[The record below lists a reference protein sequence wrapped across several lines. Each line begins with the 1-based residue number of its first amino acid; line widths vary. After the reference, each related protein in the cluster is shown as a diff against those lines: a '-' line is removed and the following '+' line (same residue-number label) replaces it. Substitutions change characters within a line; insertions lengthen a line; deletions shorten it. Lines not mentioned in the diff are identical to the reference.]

1 MKKISI
7 IITISIVIIIL
18 IMTSV
23 IVYAK
28 DSNSK
33 PTLNDKVSDEID
45 YLDKYLIS
53 LLGKFNG
60 LYVGEYSNKKK
71 SSSIQIESE
80 QENNLKKNP
89 QQSEQRTNNNDE
101 QNKVLDNKG
110 NYEAKWDEIDKQIE
124 EIYETWNTISI
135 DLHSLNID
143 SSSILAFSDA
153 LNQATIQIKDKKKIR
168 GMEETIKM
176 YQLLPKYSQSYRP
189 DSMETN
195 LLKIKSDIVTS
206 YVNVSGDNWQDAQ
219 KQLSSAEKQFTS
231 LLNSINSSFQNKIA
245 VNQSYILVNELA
257 KIAKLEDKDIFFIEY
272 QNLIGKMKII

>member
-257 KIAKLEDKDIFFIEY
+257 KIARLEDKDIFFIEY

>member
-245 VNQSYILVNELA
+245 VNQSYILVNELT

>member
-1 MKKISI
+1 
-7 IITISIVIIIL
+7 
-18 IMTSV
+18 MTSV

-257 KIAKLEDKDIFFIEY
+257 KIARLEDKDIFFIEY